1 MRMVMGNL
9 LETDS
14 DVASISDGERM
25 CVFIYVLHFIVQYVL
40 VENLR
45 TLFVTI
51 LSSRKN

>member
-25 CVFIYVLHFIVQYVL
+25 YIISVNYLNTFHQRANCLGPIYKHYM
-40 VENLR
+40 
-45 TLFVTI
+45 
-51 LSSRKN
+51 